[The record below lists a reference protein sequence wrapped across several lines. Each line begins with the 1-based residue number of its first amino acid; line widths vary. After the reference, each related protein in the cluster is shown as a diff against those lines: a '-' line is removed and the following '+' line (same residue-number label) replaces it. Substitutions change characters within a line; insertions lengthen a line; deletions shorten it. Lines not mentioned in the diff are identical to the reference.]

1 VALNRATQSPFSA
14 RGSSWWYVDWHG
26 ALTHVLYG
34 LRYNGGVMKEILDD
48 TKSRMQKAL
57 EALEHHLSVLRTGR
71 ANPGMLQKIT
81 VDYYG
86 SQMPIHQ
93 VANITTP
100 DARTLVVAAFDRSS
114 LAGIEKAI
122 RDSDLG
128 LNPANKGDA
137 LYITIPALTEERRKD
152 LVKNAHKYAEE
163 AKVAIRN
170 VRQDANKAIKQLE
183 KDKLATQDD
192 VKRGEADVQ
201 KITDEHIQKA
211 EKILETKESE
221 ILGS

>member
-1 VALNRATQSPFSA
+1 
-14 RGSSWWYVDWHG
+14 
-26 ALTHVLYG
+26 
-34 LRYNGGVMKEILDD
+34 MKEILAD
-48 TKSRMQKAL
+48 TKTRMQKAL

-71 ANPGMLQKIT
+71 ANPSMLQKIT

-100 DARTLVVAAFDRSS
+100 DSRTLVVAAFDRSS

-192 VKRGEADVQ
+192 VKKGEADVQ

-211 EKILETKESE
+211 EKILEAKEAD

>member
-1 VALNRATQSPFSA
+1 MRFIIAQSRCFVGQFFESTRPANFA
-14 RGSSWWYVDWHG
+14 VQWR
-26 ALTHVLYG
+26 
-34 LRYNGGVMKEILDD
+34 VMKEILAD
-48 TKSRMQKAL
+48 TKTRMQKAL

-71 ANPGMLQKIT
+71 ANPSMLQKIT

-100 DARTLVVAAFDRSS
+100 DSRTLVVAAFDRSS
-114 LAGIEKAI
+114 LAGIEK
-122 RDSDLG
+122 
-128 LNPANKGDA
+128 ANKGDA

-192 VKRGEADVQ
+192 VKKGEADVQ

-211 EKILETKESE
+211 EKILEAKEAD

>member
-1 VALNRATQSPFSA
+1 
-14 RGSSWWYVDWHG
+14 
-26 ALTHVLYG
+26 
-34 LRYNGGVMKEILDD
+34 MKEILDD
-48 TKSRMQKAL
+48 TKARMQKAL

-71 ANPGMLQKIT
+71 ANPSMLQKIT

-100 DARTLVVAAFDRSS
+100 DSRTLVVAAFDRSS

-152 LVKNAHKYAEE
+152 LVKNAHKYTEE

-192 VKRGEADVQ
+192 VKKGEADVQ
-201 KITDEHIQKA
+201 KITDEHIAKA
-211 EKILETKESE
+211 EKILEVKEAD